1 MDVLAANYG
10 VWKLQ
15 EAYDAWAYA
24 VTDLDQNGRLE
35 LISTEM
41 HGTGHYTTTAIWEI
55 NPSLTGLILCGRDRS
70 CDLDILDRL
79 AAEGG
84 PQSCG
89 LIISLMYSSDGPMAY
104 PVYYDADADL
114 YRYVVQDTVTPKS
127 DWYEMTVQH
136 SFALRN
142 SRISGRLLT
151 YEADNFSIGQQGF
164 WDQGGNFISE
174 EAYQTLVEAPYPD
187 LPPMQASILWISD
200 QHLGE
205 FTEAERYALLKN
217 SMESFQIQAAAA
229 DIESHH

>member
-114 YRYVVQDTVTPKS
+114 YRYVVQDTVTPKI
-127 DWYEMTVQH
+127 DWYEMSVQH